1 LPGGGY
7 KLYYHEVLILSFI
20 LFGIGILG
28 FLVRRNIFIIL
39 MCVELMLN
47 SANLVLVNFS
57 RMFNDV
63 NGQVYVLIVLTVAA
77 AEAGV
82 GLAIV
87 IMLFRNLKT
96 VFIDEI
102 NKLRG

>member
-1 LPGGGY
+1 MNFN
-7 KLYYHEVLILSFI
+7 HVLILSFI
-20 LFGIGILG
+20 LFGIGLLG
-28 FLVRRNIFIIL
+28 FVVRRNMIVVL
-39 MCVELMLN
+39 MCIELMLN
-47 SANLVLVNFS
+47 AGNLAIVNFS
-57 RMFNDV
+57 RFFNDI

-87 IMLFRNLKT
+87 IMLYRNLKT
-96 VFIDEI
+96 VFIDEV

>member
-1 LPGGGY
+1 MY
-7 KLYYHEVLILSFI
+7 QDEVLILSFI
-20 LFGIGILG
+20 LFGIGVLG
-28 FLVRRNIFIIL
+28 FLIRRNIFIIL
-39 MCVELMLN
+39 MCIELMLN
-47 SANLVLVNFS
+47 SANLALVNFS
-57 RMFNDV
+57 RAFNDI
-63 NGQVYVLIVLTVAA
+63 NGHVYVLIVLTVAA
-77 AEAGV
+77 AEAGI

>member
-1 LPGGGY
+1 MY
-7 KLYYHEVLILSFI
+7 QNEVLILSFI
-20 LFGIGILG
+20 LFGIGVLG

-39 MCVELMLN
+39 MCIELMLN
-47 SANLVLVNFS
+47 SANLAIVSFS
-57 RMFNDV
+57 RAFNDV
-63 NGQVYVLIVLTVAA
+63 NGHVYVLIILTVAA

-87 IMLFRNLKT
+87 IMLFRNFKT
-96 VFIDEI
+96 VSIDEI

>member
-1 LPGGGY
+1 MY
-7 KLYYHEVLILSFI
+7 QNEVLILSFV
-20 LFGIGILG
+20 LFGIGVLG

-39 MCVELMLN
+39 MCIELMLN
-47 SANLVLVNFS
+47 SANLAIVGFS
-57 RMFNDV
+57 RAFNDV
-63 NGQVYVLIVLTVAA
+63 NGHVYVLIILTVAA

-87 IMLFRNLKT
+87 IMLFRNFKT

>member
-1 LPGGGY
+1 
-7 KLYYHEVLILSFI
+7 
-20 LFGIGILG
+20 
-28 FLVRRNIFIIL
+28 
-39 MCVELMLN
+39 MCIELMLN
-47 SANLVLVNFS
+47 SANLALVNFS
-57 RMFNDV
+57 RAFNDV
-63 NGQVYVLIVLTVAA
+63 NSQVYVLIIITVAA

-87 IMLFRNLKT
+87 IMLFRNLKS

>member
-1 LPGGGY
+1 
-7 KLYYHEVLILSFI
+7 
-20 LFGIGILG
+20 
-28 FLVRRNIFIIL
+28 

-47 SANLVLVNFS
+47 SANLALVSFS
-57 RMFNDV
+57 RAFNDI
-63 NGQVYVLIVLTVAA
+63 NGHVYVLIILTVAA

-87 IMLFRNLKT
+87 IMIFRNLKT

-102 NKLRG
+102 NRLRG

>member
-1 LPGGGY
+1 MY
-7 KLYYHEVLILSFI
+7 QNEVLILSFI
-20 LFGIGILG
+20 LFSIGVLG
-28 FLVRRNIFIIL
+28 FLLRRNIFIIL
-39 MCVELMLN
+39 MCIELMLN
-47 SANLVLVNFS
+47 SANLAIVNFS
-57 RMFNDV
+57 RAFNDI
-63 NGQVYVLIVLTVAA
+63 NGHVYVLIVFTVAA

-87 IMLFRNLKT
+87 IMLFRNLRS